1 MTINLWM
8 TCMFDI
14 IKIII
19 GFILTGIIGTF
30 LAQYYQK
37 KNFIYQT
44 KIIKLQKEIERL
56 KELADNIEKLA
67 GMRIFYGR
75 NLIDNCSEKESKEF
89 SEARKQYR
97 ASVEKWNENLSSFFI
112 ELRSLGLT
120 TLAFD
125 LEKNVHN
132 NLRKAHLLI
141 DELIR
146 KNNKVDISKIGHHYS
161 MAFDGLRYVSK
172 NIMIETD
179 RKWDTII
186 SGNSELLN
194 KYNLSDA
201 GIGTLIIAIFHKNPH
216 LLRIRRS
223 GMD

>member
-1 MTINLWM
+1 
-8 TCMFDI
+8 MFDI

-19 GFILTGIIGTF
+19 GFILTGIVGSF

-44 KIIKLQKEIERL
+44 KIIKLQKEIDRL

-75 NLIDNCSEKESKEF
+75 NLIDNSDKRESNEF
-89 SEARKQYR
+89 TEARRQYR
-97 ASVEKWNENLSSFFI
+97 TSVEKWNESLSSFFI

-120 TLAFD
+120 QLAFD
-125 LEKNVHN
+125 LERNVHD
-132 NLRKAHLLI
+132 NLRKAHSLI

-146 KNNKVDISKIGHHYS
+146 KNNKIDISKIVKHYS
-161 MAFDGLRYVSK
+161 MSFDGLRNVSK
-172 NIMIETD
+172 NIMFETEK
-179 RKWDTII
+179 KWDKII
-186 SGNSELLN
+186 SGNSEKLSQ
-194 KYNLSDA
+194 YNLSDA
-201 GIGTLIIAIFHKNPH
+201 SIVTLIIAIFHKNPH

-223 GMD
+223 SID

>member
-1 MTINLWM
+1 
-8 TCMFDI
+8 MFDI

-19 GFILTGIIGTF
+19 GFILTGIVGSF

-44 KIIKLQKEIERL
+44 KIIKLQKEIDRL

-75 NLIDNCSEKESKEF
+75 NLIDNSDKRESNEF
-89 SEARKQYR
+89 TEARRQYR
-97 ASVEKWNENLSSFFI
+97 TSVEKWNESLSSFFI

-120 TLAFD
+120 QLAFD
-125 LEKNVHN
+125 LERNVHD
-132 NLRKAHLLI
+132 NLRKAHSLI

-146 KNNKVDISKIGHHYS
+146 KNNKIDISKIGKHYS
-161 MAFDGLRYVSK
+161 MAFDGLRNVSK
-172 NIMIETD
+172 NIMSETEK
-179 RKWDTII
+179 KWDKII
-186 SGNSELLN
+186 SGNSEKLSQ
-194 KYNLSDA
+194 YNLSDA
-201 GIGTLIIAIFHKNPH
+201 SIVTLIIAIFHKNPH

-223 GMD
+223 SID